1 MAVHVR
7 HNSLYIS
14 LLSSVKQQREM
25 TKFCVV
31 WIIFKIYI
39 SNLMVCSTTSFEI
52 VLTKGN
58 KLNDLSVSRDSKVK
72 YKVIFLIDVVLGVAV
87 VVS

>member
-1 MAVHVR
+1 
-7 HNSLYIS
+7 
-14 LLSSVKQQREM
+14 
-25 TKFCVV
+25 
-31 WIIFKIYI
+31 
-39 SNLMVCSTTSFEI
+39 MVCSTTSFEI